1 MKKRKSLPLFYL
13 NLPGPVDPG
22 CTFDASARSARNL
35 LIRRRIRNLSNMEAS
50 GIRQDGR
57 HLQAIAVDP
66 FYQTKPTRTAIK
78 TITNLQPVDSSAPAV
93 VASKS
98 KQQVRARMD
107 INLTEGDN
115 GYACLEGTRV
125 EGLGVSL
132 HTHQY

>member
-1 MKKRKSLPLFYL
+1 MEH
-13 NLPGPVDPG
+13 
-22 CTFDASARSARNL
+22 NL

-50 GIRQDGR
+50 VVRQDGR
-57 HLQAIAVDP
+57 NLQAIAVGP
-66 FYQTKPTRTAIK
+66 SSHTKPTRTAIK
-78 TITNLQPVDSSAPAV
+78 TITNLQPVDSSAAAV

-98 KQQVRARMD
+98 KQQVGARMD

-132 HTHQY
+132 HTYQYYNYQLHTTTYVLHHMYYQRV

>member
-1 MKKRKSLPLFYL
+1 
-13 NLPGPVDPG
+13 
-22 CTFDASARSARNL
+22 
-35 LIRRRIRNLSNMEAS
+35 MEAS
-50 GIRQDGR
+50 VVRQDER
-57 HLQAIAVDP
+57 NLQAIAVDP

-78 TITNLQPVDSSAPAV
+78 TITNLQPVDSSAAGV

-115 GYACLEGTRV
+115 GYVCLEGTRV

-132 HTHQY
+132 HTYQ

>member
-1 MKKRKSLPLFYL
+1 
-13 NLPGPVDPG
+13 
-22 CTFDASARSARNL
+22 
-35 LIRRRIRNLSNMEAS
+35 MEAS
-50 GIRQDGR
+50 VVRQDGQN
-57 HLQAIAVDP
+57 LQAIAVDP

-78 TITNLQPVDSSAPAV
+78 TITNLQPVDSSAAAGV

-132 HTHQY
+132 HTYQ

>member
-1 MKKRKSLPLFYL
+1 
-13 NLPGPVDPG
+13 
-22 CTFDASARSARNL
+22 
-35 LIRRRIRNLSNMEAS
+35 MEAS
-50 GIRQDGR
+50 VVRQDGR
-57 HLQAIAVDP
+57 NLQAIAVDP

-132 HTHQY
+132 HTYQYYISTDLRESLV